1 MMKNSGSGPI
11 LNWYPLFSAFSNA
24 FLSTPLGSPSYGF
37 PSVVK
42 ISHMNLLV
50 PFDSGLHGIVE
61 KVLISGFAS
70 KSLSLIEAN
79 PATDDPSNNNPS
91 FTISSMSS
99 AFLRGTAILFGNPC
113 MSDSCNFKNFISF
126 ASTVLIIWSNF
137 SSFTDIFS
145 HPFLRYCPFW

>member
-1 MMKNSGSGPI
+1 MKNSGSGPI
-11 LNWYPLFSAFSNA
+11 LNWYPLFSATCND

-42 ISHMNLLV
+42 ISHINLAV

-61 KVLISGFAS
+61 KVSISGFAS

-79 PATDDPSNNNPS
+79 PAIDDPSNNNPS
-91 FTISSMSS
+91 FTISSTSS

-113 MSDSCNFKNFISF
+113 ISESSNFKNFISF
-126 ASTVLIIWSNF
+126 TSIVFII
-137 SSFTDIFS
+137 
-145 HPFLRYCPFW
+145 